1 MRCGAR
7 RSRRGGLAAGS
18 VLEGVVDPVEESV
31 EERQQRENGDGEKT
45 AVAVRTFKRVGTR
58 KVTHED
64 RDLELVKAAER
75 TEIVLV

>member
-1 MRCGAR
+1 M
-7 RSRRGGLAAGS
+7 
-18 VLEGVVDPVEESV
+18 VDPAEESV
-31 EERQQRENGDGEKT
+31 EERLQRESGDGEKT
-45 AVAVRTFKRVGTR
+45 AVAVRTFMRVGTG